1 MQVRLVILT
10 GFLSAFITGIS
21 AQVAPVKGLH
31 DNTPRIFALKNATL
45 IPEPGKKIENATVI
59 IRNGV
64 IEAAGKKIKVPAD
77 AFEIDLSG
85 KTVYAGFI
93 ESYWK
98 REDKKPATFEAT
110 KQKASNIIIDRK
122 SINIIHLNK
131 LGVVIQ

>member
-1 MQVRLVILT
+1 MQARLVILT

-45 IPEPGKKIENATVI
+45 LPEPGKKIKNATVI

-64 IEAAGKKIKVPAD
+64 IEAAGKKINVPAE

-98 REDKKPATFEAT
+98 REDKKKPPSIQFNTEKKKDKPRPATDHWNKKVHPEA
-110 KQKASNIIIDRK
+110 NI
-122 SINIIHLNK
+122 
-131 LGVVIQ
+131 